1 MKNFIK
7 DIAIGIVSLALVATL
22 VIPNTLFGED
32 SNITNT
38 TTSTVTSTNTNTN
51 TNVNTNNNT
60 IASTA
65 TNTNNNNNVNTTTIN
80 QTTNATNTNNNTNIN
95 TTNST
100 SNVTSN
106 ITQTQDVTNNS
117 TITSV
122 GTNTNTNT
130 NTSTNT
136 NLSTNNSTS
145 NNTNT
150 NTSSN
155 INKNTNTN
163 ISNTTSSID
172 TKNTNNSSNTNIN
185 TSTSNNNNTSVS
197 RNDSTQKV
205 TQRIKTAPP
214 SAIAPSIMSYSQDLC
229 TTGASSAVQTQF
241 FGISTGRS
249 VRDENCETLKLSK
262 GLYDMGMKV
271 AAVALLCGESTG
283 KVHRAMKMAGTPCPY
298 NGLIGT
304 EAQAAWDENQ
314 EDRPDWDQV
323 KKEQASHEF
332 KAYTK
337 PKFCKKYPTHKICTN
352 S

>member
-1 MKNFIK
+1 MIKNLREF
-7 DIAIGIVSLALVATL
+7 AIIGVALISVSSLLLA
-22 VIPNTLFGED
+22 ED

-38 TTSTVTSTNTNTN
+38 TTSTSTVTSNNTNN
-51 TNVNTNNNT
+51 NTNNNT
-60 IASTA
+60 ITSTSTA
-65 TNTNNNNNVNTTTIN
+65 
-80 QTTNATNTNNNTNIN
+80 
-95 TTNST
+95 S
-100 SNVTSN
+100 
-106 ITQTQDVTNNS
+106 
-117 TITSV
+117 
-122 GTNTNTNT
+122 
-130 NTSTNT
+130 NT
-136 NLSTNNSTS
+136 NL
-145 NNTNT
+145 
-150 NTSSN
+150 
-155 INKNTNTN
+155 
-163 ISNTTSSID
+163 
-172 TKNTNNSSNTNIN
+172 NTNNSSNVNTN
-185 TSTSNNNNTSVS
+185 TSNSTSSVSTESVNQNTNQNTNLNTNNNNSTSVS

-241 FGISTGRS
+241 FGVSTGRS

-298 NGLIGT
+298 NGLIGS
-304 EAQAAWDENQ
+304 EAQAAWNENQ

>member
-1 MKNFIK
+1 MIKNLREF
-7 DIAIGIVSLALVATL
+7 AIIGVALISVSSLLLA
-22 VIPNTLFGED
+22 ED

-38 TTSTVTSTNTNTN
+38 TTSTSTVTSNNTNN
-51 TNVNTNNNT
+51 NTNNNT
-60 IASTA
+60 ITSTSVA
-65 TNTNNNNNVNTTTIN
+65 TNNNNNVNTSTI
-80 QTTNATNTNNNTNIN
+80 TTNATNNNTN
-95 TTNST
+95 TTTST
-100 SNVTSN
+100 SDVTSN
-106 ITQTQDVTNNS
+106 ITQTQNVTNNNTS
-117 TITSV
+117 AITS
-122 GTNTNTNT
+122 
-130 NTSTNT
+130 TSTASNT
-136 NLSTNNSTS
+136 NL
-145 NNTNT
+145 
-150 NTSSN
+150 
-155 INKNTNTN
+155 
-163 ISNTTSSID
+163 
-172 TKNTNNSSNTNIN
+172 NTNNSSNVNTN
-185 TSTSNNNNTSVS
+185 TSNSTSSVSTESVNQNTNQNTNLNTNNNNNTSVS

-298 NGLIGT
+298 NGLIGA